1 MCAPRAHGRPLPG
14 RGRTRR
20 IWAHMTGSRARRCR
34 GGQNRLKGVCCNE
47 CGKYD
52 RATARNGGTNSI
64 VDGDA
69 SNIRDLALA

>member
-34 GGQNRLKGVCCNE
+34 GGQNRLKGVCC
-47 CGKYD
+47 KIIKQIIS
-52 RATARNGGTNSI
+52 RNVERRHLNPGQ
-64 VDGDA
+64 
-69 SNIRDLALA
+69 LAL